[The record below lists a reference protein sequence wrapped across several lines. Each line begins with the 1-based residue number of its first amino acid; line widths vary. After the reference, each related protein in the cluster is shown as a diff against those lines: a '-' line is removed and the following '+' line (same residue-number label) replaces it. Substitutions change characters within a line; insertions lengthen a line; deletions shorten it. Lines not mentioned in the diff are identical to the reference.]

1 MRLGHHYKRTPVTP
15 DQVEEVF
22 FVFSN
27 FCNVL
32 LFVLLCKETE
42 DQFSVGK
49 ITKGIPKNSLFV
61 YYFHVL
67 GGGQMGARCI
77 GDFVHLV
84 ANEDCEDI

>member
-1 MRLGHHYKRTPVTP
+1 M
-15 DQVEEVF
+15 
-22 FVFSN
+22 
-27 FCNVL
+27 
-32 LFVLLCKETE
+32 
-42 DQFSVGK
+42 
-49 ITKGIPKNSLFV
+49 KGIPKNSLFV